1 MKLHDQ
7 LRAYQPFNE
16 QEARDC
22 GRILQYMDAF
32 DNIFSRDNALCH
44 MTASAWVVN
53 PARDRVLMA
62 YHNIYQA
69 WTWLGGHADGE
80 CCLHAVALREAEEET
95 GVRARPVQAEIF
107 SVEILPVPE
116 HVKRGKTVRGHVHLN
131 VTYLLEAPQDAFL
144 RAKPDENSGVKWRL
158 AS

>member
-1 MKLHDQ
+1 
-7 LRAYQPFNE
+7 
-16 QEARDC
+16 
-22 GRILQYMDAF
+22 
-32 DNIFSRDNALCH
+32 
-44 MTASAWVVN
+44 
-53 PARDRVLMA
+53 MA

-131 VTYLLEAPQDAFL
+131 VT
-144 RAKPDENSGVKWRL
+144 
-158 AS
+158 